1 MGGVRVFFFFLYG
14 CGVGLPGRTGRLI
27 LAGRARAST
36 TGRPIGPSTARLL
49 CRASTGTVSIGP
61 CRVTGC
67 PVSTYSFSVCE
78 HYAPVSVCEH
88 YAPVS
93 LCFFGVSKVI
103 LVITL
108 RCKQGSGNY
117 EGACSQIAS
126 LTSRISLA
134 S

>member
-61 CRVTGC
+61 CRVTGR
-67 PVSTYSFSVCE
+67 PVSTARLHMYSF
-78 HYAPVSVCEH
+78 SVCEH